1 MADSSTAHDDSAVV
15 PNVNERTRLLD
26 STHTTTTTSYR
37 TQVEEDRTERV
48 VDISMEH
55 DPTVPLD
62 ELTDHIQHF
71 LVFGKH
77 SHNGR
82 LSISSSTSSSSSKNG
97 GGDEIITGEQE
108 LSLEVEEETQNRQVS
123 SSSAAR
129 KSRKRNLIA
138 GALHFATDQWRER
151 QGITSQVIQEH
162 TGSYGTQVMPQPQA
176 QPLGPLPLVQPHDDS
191 VKGVWD
197 VAKNASVCAV
207 LGLLSERRQGKVSIT
222 ADADATLQRLALS
235 TLEHGVK
242 QTSAKDMIRQEMLF
256 KPWLGDK
263 SGKENKGN
271 TKWNDQLT
279 FVLVC
284 TCSHSMG
291 GGK

>member
-1 MADSSTAHDDSAVV
+1 MTDSSAAHDDSAVV
-15 PNVNERTRLLD
+15 PNATERTRLLD
-26 STHTTTTTSYR
+26 STNTTTTTSYR
-37 TQVEEDRTERV
+37 TQVEEERTERV

-82 LSISSSTSSSSSKNG
+82 LSISSSSSSSSSKNG
-97 GGDEIITGEQE
+97 GGDEIIMGEQE
-108 LSLEVEEETQNRQVS
+108 LSLEIEEGAQSRQVSS

-129 KSRKRNLIA
+129 KSRKRELIA

-151 QGITSQVIQEH
+151 QGITNQVIHENS
-162 TGSYGTQVMPQPQA
+162 GAYGTQVMPQPQA

-263 SGKENKGN
+263 SGKEAITYTWMVN
-271 TKWNDQLT
+271 L
-279 FVLVC
+279 LVFGC
-284 TCSHSMG
+284 V
-291 GGK
+291 